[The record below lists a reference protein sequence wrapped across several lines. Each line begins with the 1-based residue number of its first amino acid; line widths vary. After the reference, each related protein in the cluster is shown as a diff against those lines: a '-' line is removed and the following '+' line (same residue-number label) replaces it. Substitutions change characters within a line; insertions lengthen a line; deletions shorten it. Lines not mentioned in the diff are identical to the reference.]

1 MDYQE
6 EEQLE
11 QFWAGILS
19 RNPEEIMNAFLT
31 VPPVIQKS
39 CIEHLQKMISESGW
53 HDEQIKSAQFALE
66 ILK

>member
-1 MDYQE
+1 MDNQE

-11 QFWAGILS
+11 QFWAAIFS

-31 VPPVIQKS
+31 VPPAIQKL
-39 CIEHLQKMISESGW
+39 CIEHLQKITSESGW
-53 HDEQIKSAQFALE
+53 YAEQVKSAQFALE

>member
-39 CIEHLQKMISESGW
+39 CIEHLQQTATERIGS
-53 HDEQIKSAQFALE
+53 
-66 ILK
+66 